1 MYEIDPEQKSA
12 AIDSPKRRNYDF
24 RYCRVVYSTAETA
37 MTPETRYAH
46 SGDINIAY
54 QVIGD
59 APRDLVMVLGWASNI
74 EVLWEEAA
82 ISRFITRLTSF
93 ARVILFDKRGTGL
106 SDRVANLPGLEV
118 RMDDVRTPANRQRAR
133 L

>member
-1 MYEIDPEQKSA
+1 
-12 AIDSPKRRNYDF
+12 
-24 RYCRVVYSTAETA
+24 
-37 MTPETRYAH
+37 
-46 SGDINIAY
+46 
-54 QVIGD
+54 
-59 APRDLVMVLGWASNI
+59 MVLGWASNI